1 MQHDAGETWP
11 TPATLYRNPPPAQQ
25 PRDSYPANASLLP
38 GLPFGSHGNNFTM
51 AREFLKKKT
60 DTLNTYLYIYTF
72 LLKMEVLL
80 QKLGLGSGK

>member
-11 TPATLYRNPPPAQQ
+11 TPASPYRNPPPAQQ

-51 AREFLKKKT
+51 AREFLKKK
-60 DTLNTYLYIYTF
+60 LIYLHIFIENGSFIAETWSRVR
-72 LLKMEVLL
+72 EVDLE
-80 QKLGLGSGK
+80 SP